1 MSDKNKDVSKS
12 KIVNLLQLFEKETEE
27 LSEAEKREIANIRK
41 NIENETSDHILL
53 DSLLKDVRIQS
64 IGRVLDFFEEQDSEN
79 PQFLL
84 HARPKSGDNM
94 FENFNSLLGLKI
106 AKINGSYE
114 YFVGKKKE
122 ALKFSLPSS
131 CVIRSVTPW
140 INGELKADGEIFLD
154 EFAHMLT
161 VEFVRNGQFTV
172 MPFPMKYL
180 REYQRFIEKDIEF
193 DE

>member
-1 MSDKNKDVSKS
+1 MVSSTGLNHLISFYK
-12 KIVNLLQLFEKETEE
+12 KVQVHFGQN
-27 LSEAEKREIANIRK
+27 
-41 NIENETSDHILL
+41 NIENEPSDSILL

-64 IGRVLDFFEEQDSEN
+64 IGRVLDYFEDQDYEN

-84 HARPKSGDNM
+84 HARPKAGDNM

-106 AKINGSYE
+106 AKINGIYE

-131 CVIRSVTPW
+131 CIIRSVSPW
-140 INGELKADGEIFLD
+140 INGELKMNNDVFLD

-161 VEFVRNGQFTV
+161 VEFVRNGQYTV
-172 MPFPMKYL
+172 IPFPMKYL
-180 REYQRFIEKDIEF
+180 REYQHFIEKDEDF
-193 DE
+193 D